1 MDNRIGMFLSVW
13 AIIVIIG
20 CSSSYSLM
28 SNEYV
33 NLYDRSDEFQPEVYV
48 RQYHPDSAYI
58 YVTFKTKE
66 LLYKRAGPD
75 APFKARMSVI
85 TRLSTLTQTQK
96 EDSLVQYFVDERQGG
111 ALNEKVFGRFSMAV
125 RDTVSYRLS
134 VDLTDMNAGRGRE
147 EQVFLTNQWM
157 DQRYMDIYVDGSPSR
172 YCACEASQ
180 KVQMLPYWKS
190 GQMTASI
197 VDREWSPA
205 ALPFSV
211 NLAKEPMQSERINL
225 SFVKSEEVLSFV
237 CPAKNTI
244 LLDTQKKGIWPI
256 PVFRSDFPNLET
268 YASLT
273 GPLRYIT
280 TNDEY
285 DKLKFSV
292 DQKKVISDF
301 WLDCASDPDRATSL
315 MRAYYKRSEEANLYF
330 SDFNGEGWMSDRGL
344 VYIVFGPPSRVVL
357 DGNIEI
363 WFFNSEQA
371 EYGLQMVF
379 SHGAKVRLD
388 RSLDY
393 KQSWYLT
400 VDGWRNG
407 KVSNL

>member
-1 MDNRIGMFLSVW
+1 MFLSVW

-190 GQMTASI
+190 GQM
-197 VDREWSPA
+197 
-205 ALPFSV
+205 
-211 NLAKEPMQSERINL
+211 
-225 SFVKSEEVLSFV
+225 
-237 CPAKNTI
+237 
-244 LLDTQKKGIWPI
+244 
-256 PVFRSDFPNLET
+256 
-268 YASLT
+268 
-273 GPLRYIT
+273 
-280 TNDEY
+280 
-285 DKLKFSV
+285 
-292 DQKKVISDF
+292 
-301 WLDCASDPDRATSL
+301 
-315 MRAYYKRSEEANLYF
+315 
-330 SDFNGEGWMSDRGL
+330 
-344 VYIVFGPPSRVVL
+344 
-357 DGNIEI
+357 
-363 WFFNSEQA
+363 
-371 EYGLQMVF
+371 
-379 SHGAKVRLD
+379 
-388 RSLDY
+388 
-393 KQSWYLT
+393 
-400 VDGWRNG
+400 
-407 KVSNL
+407 